1 MKNSFYLSA
10 DIVIAINHQVIELNG
25 VPDQIAT
32 IKDANALNAL
42 ITLPKQQAFD
52 QELYPS
58 IAAKGTSLFVKI
70 IKKHVFAD
78 GNKRTAV
85 IALLLFLRKN
95 GFTLNVSQQQLAD
108 YTLSIAQTDDNRLDY
123 HEITQWL
130 NAHISKLKN
139 DSKE

>member
-25 VPDQIAT
+25 VSGQIAT

-42 ITLPKQQAFD
+42 LAFPKKQSFD

-58 IAAKGTSLFVKI
+58 IAAKGTILFVKI